1 MDLTVK
7 LLCFFLILLGK
18 FTRNALREMF
28 FILGLTLWLALEDVD
43 EENGCIY
50 YVPGSHK
57 QGLLQHYKTDMIGFS
72 QALVDYT
79 SDMAFKEIPMCVKR
93 GK

>member
-1 MDLTVK
+1 MYLTVK
-7 LLCFFLILLGK
+7 FMWFFLILLEK
-18 FTRNALREMF
+18 FTRNVLREMF
-28 FILGLTLWLALEDVD
+28 YILGLTLWLALEDVD
-43 EENGCIY
+43 EENGCMY

-79 SDMAFKEIPMCVKR
+79 NDMAVKEIPMRVKR